1 MAPKRK
7 RTLAGPLPSCAI
19 AGLLVVSAPA
29 ARIARRC
36 AEFVVRTQG
45 VALLRLARTAELGPV
60 VHALVA
66 MLHRQR
72 GGGDG
77 AVDHGHCALRQ
88 GITVKGSTGGDG
100 GRIRENASHEL
111 RIGNRR
117 CRAGPLIHTAGT
129 HDRAVGYDHIETST
143 CEGAGRI
150 EGPDFENPGISRE
163 SGEGQSRARERRL
176 RVESVDTRPC
186 CPMRGAHCWVR
197 TRRGSR

>member
-77 AVDHGHCALRQ
+77 AVDHGHCAFA
-88 GITVKGSTGGDG
+88 K
-100 GRIRENASHEL
+100 AS
-111 RIGNRR
+111 
-117 CRAGPLIHTAGT
+117 PLKVPP
-129 HDRAVGYDHIETST
+129 VGMVAAS
-143 CEGAGRI
+143 
-150 EGPDFENPGISRE
+150 
-163 SGEGQSRARERRL
+163 ARML
-176 RVESVDTRPC
+176 PTNCESVIVAAAPV
-186 CPMRGAHCWVR
+186 H
-197 TRRGSR
+197 